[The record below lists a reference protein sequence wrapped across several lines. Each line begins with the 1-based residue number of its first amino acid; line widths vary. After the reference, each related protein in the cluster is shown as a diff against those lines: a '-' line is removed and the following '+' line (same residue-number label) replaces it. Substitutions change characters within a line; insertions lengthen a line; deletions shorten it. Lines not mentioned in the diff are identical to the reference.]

1 MGCLV
6 PRVTACP
13 FPHGDHSGTQGLDDC
28 VTAEPTRHTHLKGCC
43 LHPAVTWE
51 LHLILAPL
59 SVLRTTPWVTTCI
72 LYSRSLFWTQ
82 TLSTEGIQK
91 AWVSGNGGPHGR
103 VPTPPAGHEDGAMAG
118 PQGGRQCG
126 RGSSPGTSPG
136 PGCRLAARLAVSRA
150 LPLPVAGAK
159 AGSRRPVSAGRAMSD
174 WLTTAPSQLPVAGT
188 PRPDALCVTPWDKP
202 ELPAAGLSLPLL
214 AEPFGKAGRSIRV
227 QAWPSASDRVWV
239 DRQRAPCRGA
249 PPAP

>member
-1 MGCLV
+1 M
-6 PRVTACP
+6 
-13 FPHGDHSGTQGLDDC
+13 
-28 VTAEPTRHTHLKGCC
+28 
-43 LHPAVTWE
+43 
-51 LHLILAPL
+51 
-59 SVLRTTPWVTTCI
+59 LRTTPWVTTFI

-118 PQGGRQCG
+118 PQGGRRCG
-126 RGSSPGTSPG
+126 WGSSPGTSPG

-150 LPLPVAGAK
+150 PPLLVAGAK
-159 AGSRRPVSAGRAMSD
+159 AGSRRPISAGRAMSG

-249 PPAP
+249 PPAPRLSSVPVDNGLTMCLLLLPFLVSVPDAPPRLSWGHLSGMQPGLGFVPRVGF